1 MHNLSMPEWI
11 GHIIGKVWIEKF
23 LARGGMAEVYLGTH
37 LTLER
42 PVSVKVLN
50 SHIESEPELL
60 TRFQREAK
68 VVASLRHPN
77 IVQVFDFDTHEG
89 HPYTDH

>member
-1 MHNLSMPEWI
+1 MPEWI
-11 GHIIGKVWIEKF
+11 GHIIGKVRIEKF

-42 PVSVKVLN
+42 PVSVKVLH

-60 TRFQREAK
+60 TETNLLIRSRVKAG
-68 VVASLRHPN
+68 L
-77 IVQVFDFDTHEG
+77 
-89 HPYTDH
+89 